1 MLDTPV
7 FPHYSILLPYL
18 HSKLLEV
25 YVAMDIFSVT
35 TIAWIL
41 ALGLLG
47 YMIATMFGDNK

>member
-1 MLDTPV
+1 MIDTPV